1 MVIGEEI
8 KVDISE
14 YVNNNEP
21 LKLNRFIVELND
33 VNKEDISSFFFNAQE
48 KIAFIKLREN
58 IRSNFFKTY
67 YEKAQSDDK
76 MLNFQ
81 VYFLDNS
88 NKIIS
93 IEKYF
98 GYLLGCIRPQM
109 EYKSSDNLEITLV
122 IKISRVN
129 LE

>member
-1 MVIGEEI
+1 MRIGEEI

-14 YVNNNEP
+14 YINNNEP

-58 IRSNFFKTY
+58 IHSNFFKTY
-67 YEKAQSDDK
+67 YEKAQSEEK

-122 IKISRVN
+122 IKISRVDF
-129 LE
+129 E